1 MFADVGFAIDHF
13 SKLYSRRRQAGQY
26 VDGRWEVSATAD
38 DTIQA
43 AIFSVKPDDVMG
55 LPEGER
61 LKVSFT
67 MWTRAET
74 KAVSEE
80 AQTAGDLIL
89 VGSQWHR
96 VKQISDRAEG
106 GYFKA
111 LLERHVERS
120 RSVSSTPSV
129 VDGGD
134 WH

>member
-1 MFADVGFAIDHF
+1 MTDAAIAIDYF
-13 SKLYSRRRQAGQY
+13 AKLYSRRRQAGQY
-26 VDGRWEVSATAD
+26 LNGRWEISDTTD
-38 DTIQA
+38 DTIEA
-43 AIFSVKPDDVMG
+43 AIFTVKPDDALS
-55 LPEGER
+55 LPEGDR

-74 KAVSEE
+74 RAVSEE
-80 AQTAGDLIL
+80 MQTAGDLIL

-96 VKQISDRAEG
+96 VRQISDRAEG

-111 LLERHVERS
+111 LLERDVERN
-120 RSVSSTPSV
+120 RSVSRTPSV